1 MGLAN
6 KAIQQQEV
14 KVEKEEKLEVNVFS
28 FTKEEIG
35 FILAKL
41 AQIEFKGVEIEFTY
55 NLILK
60 LQEQYKSLNVKQH
73 NRIQKVQSFA

>member
-1 MGLAN
+1 MGLAD
-6 KAIQQQEV
+6 KTKQAKEV
-14 KVEKEEKLEVNVFS
+14 KVQKEEKLEVNVFS

-60 LQEQYKSLNVKQH
+60 LQEQYKSLKEE
-73 NRIQKVQSFA
+73 KEE

>member
-1 MGLAN
+1 MGLAD
-6 KAIQQQEV
+6 KVKQPTEV
-14 KVEKEEKLEVNVFS
+14 KVQKEEKLKVNVFS

-60 LQEQYKSLNVKQH
+60 LQEQYKSLKEE
-73 NRIQKVQSFA
+73 

>member
-1 MGLAN
+1 MGLSD

-14 KVEKEEKLEVNVFS
+14 QVEKEEKLKVDVFS

-60 LQEQYKSLNVKQH
+60 LQEQYKSL
-73 NRIQKVQSFA
+73 KVEKE